1 MCHIGLNSVV
11 DTFTIYAEPDL
22 LTHSSSQISDKLLS
36 FTFRARTEISV
47 EVCQDLIVFFIE
59 NVSHIS
65 EDYLLLESLSSIK
78 NLVAPKNIVKFKGTE
93 WPSCYTQEIWEE
105 VTQIGSAC
113 DSSHLQQSDVN
124 S

>member
-1 MCHIGLNSVV
+1 MV

-22 LTHSSSQISDKLLS
+22 VTHSSSQISDKLLS

-47 EVCQDLIVFFIE
+47 EVCQDLIVLFIE